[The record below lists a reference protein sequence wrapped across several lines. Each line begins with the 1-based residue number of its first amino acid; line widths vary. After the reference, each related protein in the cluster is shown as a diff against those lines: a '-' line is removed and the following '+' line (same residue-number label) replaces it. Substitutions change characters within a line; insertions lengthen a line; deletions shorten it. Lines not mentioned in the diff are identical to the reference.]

1 MNIYIRTQELD
12 LFKYLDDD
20 QTLALMRHGQRLE
33 LPAREYALQPG
44 QVLNSFVILEHGE
57 LEIIN
62 ASGMSSGSI
71 YSGEIAGETCFPE
84 PSIPK
89 YSLRCIRDCSL
100 ILLSFSAVKQEMD
113 LNAEIAAR
121 INAAINDSLCLKIIR
136 ITHNGDSND

>member
-12 LFKYLDDD
+12 LFKYLNDE
-20 QTLALMRHGQRLE
+20 QANALMRHVQRVE
-33 LPAREYALQPG
+33 LPAREYVVQPG
-44 QVLNSFVILEHGE
+44 QELDSFVILEQGE

-62 ASGMSSGSI
+62 ASGRSSGSI

-84 PSIPK
+84 PSVPR
-89 YSLRCIRDCSL
+89 YSLRCIRDSSV
-100 ILLSFSAVKQEMD
+100 ILLSYSAVKQAMEQ
-113 LNAEIAAR
+113 NTEIAAR